1 MRDNKL
7 QKICKNKDKLLI
19 RIEKCLKNIFIYDAT
34 LDTHLDIRGAVR
46 GVAVPS
52 GVGTKI
58 LYLGGV
64 RNVSK
69 MCKNACFSHPPAAH

>member
-1 MRDNKL
+1 MLD
-7 QKICKNKDKLLI
+7 
-19 RIEKCLKNIFIYDAT
+19 DAT

-46 GVAVPS
+46 GVAGPA
-52 GVGTKI
+52 GVVQI

-69 MCKNACFSHPPAAH
+69 RVKNACFSHPPAAH

>member
-1 MRDNKL
+1 MKL
-7 QKICKNKDKLLI
+7 NLMLD
-19 RIEKCLKNIFIYDAT
+19 DAT

-46 GVAVPS
+46 GVAGPA
-52 GVGTKI
+52 GFNKI
-58 LYLGGV
+58 LYFGGV

>member
-1 MRDNKL
+1 MLD
-7 QKICKNKDKLLI
+7 
-19 RIEKCLKNIFIYDAT
+19 DAT
-34 LDTHLDIRGAVR
+34 LDTHLDVRGAVR
-46 GVAVPS
+46 GVAVSS
-52 GVGTKI
+52 GVSEI